1 MTDIQV
7 PAEYRQISDLLPAWE
22 GASYEWDQPES
33 DPTPSKELRAK
44 VLDTLLRAAAF
55 ETGKVESLYESEA
68 GVTLLV
74 AEARPGWE
82 AAVED
87 AGARG
92 AFNDQYAAYCAVRD
106 YAAEPSFPLGAS
118 FVSQL
123 HSLACAEQATLETG
137 REFKKGVFKTDIN
150 MAKDRFGRLHEY
162 CPPVMVRSELS
173 NAFDFYKLLVEGDS
187 SGIVASA
194 FLHWAV
200 AHVHPFEDGNGRV
213 ARLMASIPTLA
224 KQQYPVMV
232 FADRKFPYLQA
243 LDDADRGD
251 PAGIINYTGERL
263 KEMSRWAA
271 NLYAIGMSE
280 YQQVNLL
287 EELHLLL
294 EAQPEPGE
302 SIGDI
307 LERVRVSLGEALQI
321 EFGDLDSVGATL
333 RLSKESAYHTSGKQ
347 STALGVS
354 LTIAEPISLSVME
367 EYTIISSLQPHRNV
381 EIWTGSMMTEKLE
394 HSIRYADCT
403 PSLSTEA
410 TLALTPFARLQSTEL
425 TRRLS
430 REAKVMAEAR
440 GTRPSPDGDGAQR
453 SEA

>member
-1 MTDIQV
+1 MQV

-22 GASYEWDQPES
+22 GASYEWDQPDSELA
-33 DPTPSKELRAK
+33 PSQELRAK

-55 ETGKVESLYESEA
+55 ETGKVESLYESDA

-92 AFNDQYAAYCAVRD
+92 AFEDQYAAYCAIRD
-106 YAAEPSFPLGAS
+106 YAAEPDFPLGAS
-118 FVSQL
+118 FVCQL
-123 HSLACAEQATLETG
+123 HSIACADQETLENG
-137 REFKKGVFKTDIN
+137 REFKKGVFKTDVN
-150 MAKDRFGRLHEY
+150 MARDRFGRLHEY
-162 CPPVMVRSELS
+162 CPPAMVRSELS
-173 NAFDFYKLLVEGDS
+173 NAFDFYNLLLEGDS
-187 SGIVASA
+187 SGVVPSA

-224 KQQYPVMV
+224 KRQYPVMV

-243 LDDADRGD
+243 LDDADKGD
-251 PAGIINYTGERL
+251 PVGIINYTGERL
-263 KEMSRWAA
+263 REMSRWAA
-271 NLYAIGMSE
+271 NLYAVGMSE

-294 EAQPEPGE
+294 KAQPEPGE
-302 SIGDI
+302 SIDEI
-307 LERVRVSLGEALQI
+307 LERVRASFGQALQM
-321 EFGDLDSVGATL
+321 EFGDLDRISAKL
-333 RLSKESAYHTSGKQ
+333 RLSKESAYHTSSKQ

-354 LTIAEPISLSVME
+354 LTITDPISVAVME
-367 EYTIISSLQPHRNV
+367 KYTIISSLQPHRNI

-410 TLALTPFARLQSTEL
+410 RLALTPFAQLQSSEL

-440 GTRPSPDGDGAQR
+440 GTRPSQDADTPRGF
-453 SEA
+453 EV